1 MRYFAFFYEWSNAVR
16 QGRGFQVM
24 SCPEFPN
31 GAERLQAKAHD
42 VGMPVE
48 TVMITGLFEFKNEQD
63 FNSFRRDL

>member
-1 MRYFAFFYEWSNAVR
+1 
-16 QGRGFQVM
+16 M

-31 GAERLQAKAHD
+31 GAERLQANAHD